1 LSDFFAIETF
11 VANLHPGA
19 KIADWGKFLD
29 SEANGFCCSVKT
41 PIPDRLP
48 SPRLSCRCEQLGGC
62 GVIECHDWYEKL
74 LCSRFEFTFLHNTF
88 VRLVRAFDPVSKFD
102 VFGRH
107 ELRHFVGA
115 AAATTKRW
123 SSRSVAYTLTDLKP
137 MLFQVPSPL
146 DFGVGS

>member
-1 LSDFFAIETF
+1 MGFRVQQECGLALRLRDGMAILECT
-11 VANLHPGA
+11 
-19 KIADWGKFLD
+19 
-29 SEANGFCCSVKT
+29 EYSV
-41 PIPDRLP
+41 
-48 SPRLSCRCEQLGGC
+48 
-62 GVIECHDWYEKL
+62 ECHDWYEKL
-74 LCSRFEFTFLHNTF
+74 LCNPFEFTFLHNTF